1 MSPTV
6 TVVIPTCNRASLVT
20 TAIESALR
28 QTLRDIEVF
37 VVDDCSDDETRAA
50 VSALLRD
57 PRLRYIRHDTRRGA
71 PAARNE
77 AIRKS
82 SGEFVAFLDDDDE
95 WRPKKLEAQVEVFRR
110 GGPDVGVVYS
120 SYEVVDRK
128 TGHVVGRK
136 VAEKRGEL
144 ARDLLERN
152 VVGSSSCV
160 VVRRTALEAAGL
172 WDERLPSFQDYDL
185 WIRLSRVVRFD
196 FVAEDLLRYSV
207 HQKQIWKD
215 LGALD
220 QGIDVLLGKHGAS
233 RALRAN
239 LSGQS
244 LGVGVQYFSRG
255 ESGPGRRAIRRAIR
269 LAPWSPRPYLNLFLS
284 FLGPAAFRRAHQ
296 ARKKLGTPGMRSAPR
311 ESKSSTA
318 PEEVR

>member
-1 MSPTV
+1 V

-20 TAIESALR
+20 TAIESALQ
-28 QTLRDIEVF
+28 QTFRDIEVV
-37 VVDDCSDDETRAA
+37 VVDDCSDDETPAV
-50 VSALLRD
+50 VSALLQD
-57 PRLRYIRHDTRRGA
+57 PRVRYLRQQVRRGA

-77 AIRKS
+77 AIRRS

-95 WRPKKLEAQVEVFRR
+95 WRPEKLAAQVEVFRR

-128 TGHVVGRK
+128 SGHVVGRK

-185 WIRLSRVVRFD
+185 WIRLSRFVRFD
-196 FVAEDLLRYSV
+196 FVEEDLLVYSV
-207 HQKQIWKD
+207 HPKKIWTD

-220 QGIDVLLGKHGAS
+220 RGIEVLLDKHGAS

-239 LSGQS
+239 LSVQS
-244 LGVGVQYFSRG
+244 LGIGVQYFSRG
-255 ESGPGRRAIRRAIR
+255 ESRPGRRAILRAIR
-269 LAPWSPRPYLNLFLS
+269 LAPWTPRPHLNLLLS
-284 FLGPAAFRRAHQ
+284 FLGPAVFRRAHE
-296 ARKKLGTPGMRSAPR
+296 AKKKFGPPETRSVPSEAPPPA
-311 ESKSSTA
+311 A
-318 PEEVR
+318 PEEIGR